1 MKRTPVTKA
10 SYKKIPKKDNGNR
23 SHSPKGV
30 PGMNVTVGKPD
41 KEKTDAAR
49 YASYVGWGGFGMGM
63 GRPTM
68 IGASSNFY
76 NNTYMNGGRTG
87 AFGDVPPGIA
97 LLMEQNGGVLY
108 YPTTLKERYQYYRW
122 FYSSDAYV
130 HAAVDLNTDLPMSR
144 LQLRMPKMND
154 KALSRRI
161 LHFYEDMVNE
171 LHLYDKLH
179 SILFENAII
188 GNSYAFVEYDEK
200 KKRWG
205 RIVLLP
211 PEEVNVANFPLSDVK
226 RIQYRP
232 EVLSATVRKYSLD
245 VSGYDAY
252 VASVKALPEADQ
264 DILRDVSFE
273 LVKQILENNGVLEFD
288 SDPYT
293 GDGGDLIGSFVF
305 HFANKRHDYQDLGV
319 SPLECVM
326 QPLLQKT
333 HYKYTQTSLASRN
346 MTPRDLIVADGVTPE
361 ALDDLRVQV
370 DESMLSPDYKIVTN
384 YPVDWQQIGAE
395 NRLIDLGREYETI
408 ENELFAGLGV
418 TRELLTGEGMYSG
431 SHISIEILN
440 TKYLIVREMLQRFVE
455 ESLFKP
461 VALQNGFY
469 HDDED
474 GFRTW
479 YYPKLGFTR
488 LTIRDN
494 QEVFDQLF
502 QLYQKGSLPIEM
514 ILDIFNINADDVN
527 EALEHDLFTVRD
539 ATFNEMLRQVYSSVG
554 DKIVES
560 TDLAKQV
567 AESLTG
573 PAGHKLKYR
582 GEDAGMDEGLGD
594 DGGLGGEGGAADDLM
609 DKMNSLD
616 EEAGG
621 EEEPFTESGEG
632 SSAPSGEQSG
642 DSGEQ
647 SADDAVREYVDAFR
661 EESRARKY
669 LDGIVGEGAS
679 SSSSSSSAP
688 SAGNGEVLEY
698 LRGVREE
705 GRARDYI
712 DRVKEEEGTS
722 GGSAGAYESDSRRGN
737 PGMSEPSSDAVE
749 DYLRKVRQEDAAS
762 EYVDRIT
769 RNVADE
775 KARSYIDRVT
785 GEDDEAARKYIDSFL
800 GEGAEDDDG
809 DAAQSAGID
818 DYKERRP

>member
-1 MKRTPVTKA
+1 MKRSPVTKA
-10 SYKKIPKKDNGNR
+10 SYKKIPKKGKDTK

-41 KEKTDAAR
+41 KEKADAAR
-49 YASYVGWGGFGMGM
+49 YASYLGWGGFGMGM
-63 GRPTM
+63 GRPTT

-108 YPTTLKERYQYYRW
+108 YPSTLKERYQYYRW
-122 FYSSDAYV
+122 FYNNDPYV
-130 HAAVDLNTDLPMSR
+130 RAAVDLNTDLPMSR

-154 KALSRRI
+154 KALSKRI
-161 LHFYEDMVNE
+161 LHFYEEMVNE
-171 LHLYDKLH
+171 LNLYDKLH

-188 GNSYAFVEYDEK
+188 GNCYAFIQYNEK
-200 KKRWG
+200 KKRWD
-205 RIVLLP
+205 RIVMLP
-211 PEEVNVANFPLSDVK
+211 PEEVNVANFPLSDIK

-245 VSGYDAY
+245 TSSYDAY
-252 VASVKALPEADQ
+252 VESVKALPDADQ
-264 DILRDVSFE
+264 DILQDVSFE
-273 LVKQILENNGVLEFD
+273 LVKQILDNNGILEFD
-288 SDPYT
+288 SDPYS
-293 GDGGDLIGSFVF
+293 GDGDDLIGSFVF

-346 MTPRDLIVADGVTPE
+346 MTPRDLVTADGITPE
-361 ALDDLRVQV
+361 ALDDLRVQI
-370 DESMLSPDYKIVTN
+370 DESMLSPDYKVVTN

-539 ATFNEMLRQVYSSVG
+539 ATYNEMLRQVYSSVA

-560 TDLAKQV
+560 TDLAKQI
-567 AESLTG
+567 AESITG

-582 GEDAGMDEGLGD
+582 GEDADMEEGGD
-594 DGGLGGEGGAADDLM
+594 DTGGDDTGIDGGGADDLM
-609 DKMNSLD
+609 DKMDSLD
-616 EEAGG
+616 EEAGD
-621 EEEPFTESGEG
+621 EAAPGEG
-632 SSAPSGEQSG
+632 GSEGGEAGEGEQVG
-642 DSGEQ
+642 DSGEKTTDESVQ
-647 SADDAVREYVDAFR
+647 DYIDGFKGESKAKAYLDKILGEGGEGEPAAPGNSEVLDYIRKVKS
-661 EESRARKY
+661 ESRAVDY
-669 LDGIVGEGAS
+669 LDGIRQEGR
-679 SSSSSSSAP
+679 
-688 SAGNGEVLEY
+688 AGEY
-698 LRGVREE
+698 LRKTREE
-705 GRARDYI
+705 S
-712 DRVKEEEGTS
+712 S
-722 GGSAGAYESDSRRGN
+722 GSPSG
-737 PGMSEPSSDAVE
+737 PEPSSTEEDAAAK
-749 DYLRKVRQEDAAS
+749 DYLRKVDEDESARNYIDAIVNSVAEEEAAS
-762 EYVDRIT
+762 
-769 RNVADE
+769 
-775 KARSYIDRVT
+775 
-785 GEDDEAARKYIDSFL
+785 GDEAAKRYIDSFL
-800 GEGAEDDDG
+800 GVPDGEEKDDDS
-809 DAAQSAGID
+809 AQSAGID
-818 DYKERRP
+818 DYRERKP